1 LGIPATR
8 PGALRAWSVATAA
21 AVLGWLFA
29 VLLLVVGVRP
39 AGWVFLGAAMTALA
53 LVALYA
59 RVRRMRTFEVFG
71 FTCACITLEWP
82 LLALATVVILSWAGA
97 LTWE

>member
-1 LGIPATR
+1 MLEMR
-8 PGALRAWSVATAA
+8 PGALRAWLVATAA
-21 AVLGWLFA
+21 AVLGWLFG

-39 AGWVFLGAAMTALA
+39 AGWVFLGAAMAALA
-53 LVALYA
+53 VVALYA

-82 LLALATVVILSWAGA
+82 LLYL
-97 LTWE
+97 LTLVMLGWTGVLKWG